1 MMTHI
6 RLRRPLWMAF
16 MALMVMTAAMASDG
30 EY

>member
-1 MMTHI
+1 MMTDI

-16 MALMVMTAAMASDG
+16 MALMAMTAAMASAG